1 MIILFNCPPP
11 PPPPPPIK
19 IADIFTEILLE
30 LTYALSFLVLLDG
43 LVMDENKL
51 TWK

>member
-1 MIILFNCPPP
+1 MFFFNDHPIQLPPP
-11 PPPPPPIK
+11 PRPIK

-43 LVMDENKL
+43 LSDRFLDV
-51 TWK
+51 